1 MAFTT
6 IDDPSAH
13 FQSDLWTGNNTSRS
27 ITFGANSE
35 LQPDL
40 AWIMGRDIAGNN
52 GLIDSTR
59 GVTKQLWADDQAAEK
74 TSNSGSDLT
83 AFNSDGISLGAS
95 HQVDCN
101 TNTKLI
107 LGWFWKANGG
117 TTTTNDASAT
127 SVGTIDSVY
136 QANTTAGFSIVTYSG
151 SGSAG
156 SIAHGLGVTP
166 DVVII
171 KNRGSNARGWIV
183 YHHQSHATPEDNFLL
198 LNTNAAVADLDR
210 MNDTAPTSTVFS
222 VSDDTHVNN
231 GSDTYVAYCWNEVP
245 GFSKFGIYEGNN
257 STDGTFVFLGFRPE
271 VLIIKKTSTTANWIA
286 KTGKVVEHNVHT
298 EISYLDITNA
308 ENTAQDM
315 DLLSNGFKHRSTEG
329 DGNHAQT
336 YAYFAWARHPM
347 VSSKGIPG
355 TAV

>member
-59 GVTKQLWADDQAAEK
+59 GVRKQLWADDQAAEK

-95 HQVDCN
+95 HQIDCN
-101 TNTKLI
+101 TNTKKI

-117 TTTTNDASAT
+117 TETHSQSESGTNLACTVQS
-127 SVGTIDSVY
+127 
-136 QANTTAGFSIVTYSG
+136 NTTAGFSIVKYTG
-151 SGSAG
+151 SGTAG
-156 SIAHGLGVTP
+156 HKFLHGLGVKP
-166 DVVII
+166 ACVIV
-171 KNRGSNARGWIV
+171 KALNSNHWVV
-183 YHHQSHATPEDNFLL
+183 YHHQNTSAPATDALAL
-198 LNTNAAVADLDR
+198 STNAATYDYAGYF
-210 MNDTAPTSTVFS
+210 NDTEPTTTVVSVGNDNSTNQ
-222 VSDDTHVNN
+222 DGIENM
-231 GSDTYVAYCWNEVP
+231 AYCWNEVP
-245 GFSKFGIYEGNN
+245 GFSKFGIYQGNN

-271 VLIIKKTSTTANWIA
+271 VFIIKKTSATANWIA
-286 KTGKVVEHNVHT
+286 KTGKVNDHNLHLS
-298 EISYLDITNA
+298 ISYLDITNA
-308 ENTAQDM
+308 ENLAQNM
-315 DLLSNGFKHRSTEG
+315 DVLSNGFKHRSTEG
-329 DGNHAQT
+329 DGNHVQT